1 MQEGVGS
8 SRQRGTTTHRPLER
22 RVGSAPRS
30 RGRWSSACPVPVR
43 VGVCACVYMCL
54 VALRASSPHLQ
65 LSSVVVGAGL
75 TGPLLLTGHGP
86 LARPPTL
93 LALPTVP
100 LENGSEPPLT
110 PIMGLLGEAV
120 HRVP

>member
-1 MQEGVGS
+1 MPALCLWV
-8 SRQRGTTTHRPLER
+8 
-22 RVGSAPRS
+22 
-30 RGRWSSACPVPVR
+30 CVR
-43 VGVCACVYMCL
+43 VYTRAWSC
-54 VALRASSPHLQ
+54 LRASSPHLQ

-110 PIMGLLGEAV
+110 PILGLLGEAV